1 MDFMAKK
8 MLGGVKAHTDREY
21 AADSAKPYRGI
32 RKTVIMRD
40 GFEAEFLFFAA
51 RKSNAPLLVDF
62 YGGGYIGGNVYKQA
76 PLCARYRDAL
86 DINTAALAYR
96 YGPDNKHPAA
106 LNDAYDALLSIYND
120 TSIDF
125 DRDSIIVEGHSAGA
139 HLAASL
145 ALYNIS
151 RNNLPVR
158 ALILDYPIFDVRRDS
173 LKKLPKV
180 KYGIQ
185 QMVFEFMYYGY
196 YDDEQKAADPLSSQI
211 LAADELLKKL
221 PPSYINTCEHDSLKF
236 GAGEFHNKIKALG
249 CDSIITETKGAVHG
263 YVEQCSND
271 SMKDL
276 KDYPDEMNKYQYVLY
291 EETFKLFCA
300 YIRARTA

>member
-62 YGGGYIGGNVYKQA
+62 YGGGYIGAGSGLNE
-76 PLCARYRDAL
+76 PLHTITGIDH
-86 DINTAALAYR
+86 NTLVAASLS
-96 YGPDNKHPAA
+96 